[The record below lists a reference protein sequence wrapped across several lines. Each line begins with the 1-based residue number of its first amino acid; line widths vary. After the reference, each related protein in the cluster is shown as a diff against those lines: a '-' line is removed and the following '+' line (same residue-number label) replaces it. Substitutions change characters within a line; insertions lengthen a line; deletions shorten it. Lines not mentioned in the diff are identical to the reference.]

1 MDVIDNNAQVGKHI
15 SAYRK
20 SALQCLGYTVEEG
33 DDIRGRLGV
42 GVVERISIVHFHPDV
57 IQALFL
63 QEDDDDH
70 HHAAAESNSGYIRSG
85 RKRKLDSG
93 RIPYALGTSL
103 GMKED
108 ECHLSPTLDSS
119 GMITFFALPNY
130 DLNHAAIDVADAVMK
145 RDWGNLYCTSSNGSM
160 TTTTMGNPSLEEY
173 HTRTL
178 VNPVTTT
185 NTPVHDEPSIELLK
199 HDNIRL
205 TIMYFQLVER
215 YDQEVKAR
223 AACEQLAVS
232 LQSKIDTLAPVL
244 NGGSSNSKKSSNNSS
259 TESRSR
265 TNANVGGRK
274 PTAKNLPT
282 TIENLASN
290 DSNTVSGLLQL
301 LHNGKRSPPSRPD
314 GELGPRTISD
324 F

>member
-93 RIPYALGTSL
+93 RIPYAIGQSL
-103 GMKED
+103 GMKEN
-108 ECHLSPTLDSS
+108 ECHLSPTLDLA
-119 GMITFFALPNY
+119 GMNTFFALPNY

-145 RDWGNLYCTSSNGSM
+145 RDWGDLYCTSSNGSTM
-160 TTTTMGNPSLEEY
+160 TTIGNPSLEE
-173 HTRTL
+173 HHARTPA
-178 VNPVTTT
+178 NQVTTT

-232 LQSKIDTLAPVL
+232 LQSKIDTLASVL
-244 NGGSSNSKKSSNNSS
+244 NGGGSSGSSNKRSSNNSS

-265 TNANVGGRK
+265 TNAN
-274 PTAKNLPT
+274 TT

-290 DSNTVSGLLQL
+290 DSNSVSGLLQL
-301 LHNGKRSPPSRPD
+301 LHNGKRSPLSRPD

>member
-1 MDVIDNNAQVGKHI
+1 MQKLESI

-33 DDIRGRLGV
+33 DNILGRLGV
-42 GVVERISIVHFHPDV
+42 GVVERISIVHFHPGV

-63 QEDDDDH
+63 QEEDH
-70 HHAAAESNSGYIRSG
+70 PPAAAESKSSSVRSG

-93 RIPYALGTSL
+93 RIPYAIGQSL
-103 GMKED
+103 GMKEN
-108 ECHLSPTLDSS
+108 ECHLSPTLDLA
-119 GMITFFALPNY
+119 GMNTFFALPNY

-145 RDWGNLYCTSSNGSM
+145 RDWGDLYCTSSNGSTM
-160 TTTTMGNPSLEEY
+160 TTIGNPSLEE
-173 HTRTL
+173 HHARTPA
-178 VNPVTTT
+178 NQVTTT

>member
-1 MDVIDNNAQVGKHI
+1 MDVIDKNAQVGKHI

-57 IQALFL
+57 IPALFL
-63 QEDDDDH
+63 QEEEDDDDH
-70 HHAAAESNSGYIRSG
+70 YHATAESNSGYIRSG

-145 RDWGNLYCTSSNGSM
+145 RDWMNLYCTSSNGSTTT

-185 NTPVHDEPSIELLK
+185 NTPVYDEPSIELLK

-223 AACEQLAVS
+223 AACEQLAES
-232 LQSKIDTLAPVL
+232 LQGKIDTLASVL
-244 NGGSSNSKKSSNNSS
+244 NGSGSSRSSNKSSSNSS

-265 TNANVGGRK
+265 TNAN
-274 PTAKNLPT
+274 TT

-290 DSNTVSGLLQL
+290 DSNSVSGLLQL
-301 LHNGKRSPPSRPD
+301 LHNGKRSPLSRPD

>member
-1 MDVIDNNAQVGKHI
+1 MQKLESI

-57 IQALFL
+57 IQALFF
-63 QEDDDDH
+63 QDEDH
-70 HHAAAESNSGYIRSG
+70 PPAAAESKRSYLRSG
-85 RKRKLDSG
+85 RKRKLDRG
-93 RIPYALGTSL
+93 RIPYAIGTRL
-103 GMKED
+103 GMKEN

-119 GMITFFALPNY
+119 GMITLFALPNY
-130 DLNHAAIDVADAVMK
+130 GLNHAAIDVADAVMK
-145 RDWGNLYCTSSNGSM
+145 RDWGNLYCTSSNGS
-160 TTTTMGNPSLEEY
+160 TTMMGDPSLEKH
-173 HTRTL
+173 HTRTPE
-178 VNPVTTT
+178 NQVTTT

-205 TIMYFQLVER
+205 TIMYFQLVKR

-232 LQSKIDTLAPVL
+232 LQSKIDTLASVL
-244 NGGSSNSKKSSNNSS
+244 NGSGSSRSSNKSSSNSS

-282 TIENLASN
+282 TTENLASN
-290 DSNTVSGLLQL
+290 DSNSVSGLLQL
-301 LHNGKRSPPSRPD
+301 LHNGKRSPPSRSD
-314 GELGPRTISD
+314 GELGPRAISD